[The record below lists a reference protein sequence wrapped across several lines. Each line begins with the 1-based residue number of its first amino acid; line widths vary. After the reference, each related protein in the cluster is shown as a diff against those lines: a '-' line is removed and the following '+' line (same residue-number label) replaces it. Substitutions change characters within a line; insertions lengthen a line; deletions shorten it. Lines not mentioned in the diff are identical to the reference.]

1 MGVFAGPLG
10 GPCVA
15 CLPGNAA
22 PASTPLDPR
31 SYLQYLSISCCP
43 INSVLFALFTL
54 ASDEQIASVLQ
65 ASTRTPMEV
74 WRAQTAR
81 DLARRLRR
89 LRRQVFVCVSP
100 ATQTWSTFIRYAS
113 PACQAPGKL

>member
-1 MGVFAGPLG
+1 MA
-10 GPCVA
+10 CV
-15 CLPGNAA
+15 PGNAA
-22 PASTPLDPR
+22 PASAPLDPR
-31 SYLQYLSISCCP
+31 SSLQYLSISCCP
-43 INSVLFALFTL
+43 VNSVLLALFTL
-54 ASDEQIASVLQ
+54 ASDEQIAYVLQ

-89 LRRQVFVCVSP
+89 LRRQLCVCVSP
-100 ATQTWSTFIRYAS
+100 ATQTWRTFIRYAS

>member
-1 MGVFAGPLG
+1 MVVFAGPLG

-15 CLPGNAA
+15 CVPGNAA
-22 PASTPLDPR
+22 PASAPLDPR
-31 SYLQYLSISCCP
+31 SSLQYLSISCCP
-43 INSVLFALFTL
+43 VNSVLLALFTL
-54 ASDEQIASVLQ
+54 ASDEQIAYVLQ

-89 LRRQVFVCVSP
+89 LRRQLCVCVSP
-100 ATQTWSTFIRYAS
+100 ATQTWRTFIRYAS

>member
-1 MGVFAGPLG
+1 M
-10 GPCVA
+10 A

-31 SYLQYLSISCCP
+31 SYLRYLSISCCP
-43 INSVLFALFTL
+43 VNSVLFALFTL

-65 ASTRTPMEV
+65 ASTRTPMAL
-74 WRAQTAR
+74 WRAPTAR

-89 LRRQVFVCVSP
+89 LRRQFCVYVYP
-100 ATQTWSTFIRYAS
+100 ATQTWRTFIRHAS